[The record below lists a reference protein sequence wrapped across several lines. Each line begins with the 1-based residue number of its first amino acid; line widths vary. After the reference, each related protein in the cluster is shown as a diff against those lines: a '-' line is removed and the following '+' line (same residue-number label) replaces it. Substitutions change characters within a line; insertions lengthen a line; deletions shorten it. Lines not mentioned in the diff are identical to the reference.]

1 MASLIANEFSEATND
16 LHLSALMAVG
26 FVLFVVT
33 LIVNAIARWLVW
45 RRGGR
50 RARDDRRAAAHDS
63 ATRAACARARAP
75 ARHERRH
82 GRAHLRSPRP
92 SRSSRSSSSSRYLL
106 KQGAGALSLDFFTNM
121 PKPVGEAGG
130 GMANAIVGTLILI
143 GIASVGR
150 TAGRHRRG
158 TVSRRAAAG
167 RKLAN
172 VVRFL
177 ADVLNGLPSI
187 VMGIF
192 AWQFLVRPFGH
203 FSALAGGAAIGAMM
217 IPLVTRTTEE
227 MVRTVPQSLR
237 EAALALGY
245 PRWRTS
251 LQIVL
256 RTALGGIVTGVLV
269 AVARVAGETAPL
281 LFTAFGNQF
290 WSTNLTQPIAALPL
304 QIFVYAISPYDDW
317 HAQAWAGAL
326 VLIGLVL
333 VISVVARFVARSRHG
348 AGK

>member
-1 MASLIANEFSEATND
+1 MT
-16 LHLSALMAVG
+16 AVG
-26 FVLFVVT
+26 LR
-33 LIVNAIARWLVW
+33 AAADP
-45 RRGGR
+45 RRRPAHRLGR
-50 RARDDRRAAAHDS
+50 RRAASIVMIALTCAA
-63 ATRAACARARAP
+63 ATLAIVPPVAILA
-75 ARHERRH
+75 
-82 GRAHLRSPRP
+82 
-92 SRSSRSSSSSRYLL
+92 YLL
-106 KQGAGALSLDFFTNM
+106 EQGAGALSLDFFTSM
-121 PKPVGEAGG
+121 PRPVGEAGG

-143 GIASVGR
+143 GIASAIGLPIGIG
-150 TAGRHRRG
+150 AGLYLAERG
-158 TVSRRAAAG
+158 GT
-167 RKLAN
+167 KLADL
-172 VVRFL
+172 VRFL

-192 AWQFLVRPFGH
+192 AWQFLVRPIGH

-227 MVRTVPQSLR
+227 MVRTVPRSLR

-290 WSTNLTQPIAALPL
+290 WSTRVTQPIAALPL
-304 QIFVYAISPYDDW
+304 QVFVYAISPYDEW
-317 HAQAWAGAL
+317 HAQAWTGAL
-326 VLIGLVL
+326 VLIALVL
-333 VISVVARFVARSRHG
+333 VISLLARFAVRARHG
-348 AGK
+348 RAND

>member
-1 MASLIANEFSEATND
+1 MSTGAMNAAGAAN
-16 LHLSALMAVG
+16 
-26 FVLFVVT
+26 
-33 LIVNAIARWLVW
+33 
-45 RRGGR
+45 RRG
-50 RARDDRRAAAHDS
+50 AAARP
-63 ATRAACARARAP
+63 RASGVAR
-75 ARHERRH
+75 RR
-82 GRAHLRSPRP
+82 GVSIVMVGLTCLAAALAVVPLLVILV
-92 SRSSRSSSSSRYLL
+92 YLL
-106 KQGAGALSLDFFTNM
+106 KQGAGALSPSFFTSM
-121 PKPVGEAGG
+121 PKPVGEVGG
-130 GMANAIVGTLILI
+130 GMANAIMGTLILI
-143 GIASVGR
+143 GIASAVGLPVGIG
-150 TAGRHRRG
+150 AGLYLAERRG
-158 TVSRRAAAG
+158 TR
-167 RKLAN
+167 LAN
-172 VVRFL
+172 LVRFL

-192 AWQFLVRPFGH
+192 AWQFLVRPVGH

-281 LFTAFGNQF
+281 LFTALGNQF
-290 WSTNLTQPIAALPL
+290 WSTTITQPIAALPL
-304 QIFVYAISPYDDW
+304 QIFTYAISPYEEQ

-326 VLIGLVL
+326 VLIALVL
-333 VISVVARFVARSRHG
+333 VISLVARVVTRARHG
-348 AGK
+348 GGHD

>member
-1 MASLIANEFSEATND
+1 MTAAT
-16 LHLSALMAVG
+16 
-26 FVLFVVT
+26 
-33 LIVNAIARWLVW
+33 IVRSGS
-45 RRGGR
+45 GGR
-50 RARDDRRAAAHDS
+50 PRARGLARRRVASVAMVALTCVAAAL
-63 ATRAACARARAP
+63 AIVPLVAIL
-75 ARHERRH
+75 
-82 GRAHLRSPRP
+82 G
-92 SRSSRSSSSSRYLL
+92 YLI
-106 KQGAGALSLDFFTNM
+106 KQGAGALSLDFFTSM
-121 PKPVGEAGG
+121 PKPVGEPGG

-143 GIASVGR
+143 GIASTVGLPVGIG
-150 TAGRHRRG
+150 AGLYLAERG
-158 TVSRRAAAG
+158 GTR
-167 RKLAN
+167 LAN
-172 VVRFL
+172 LVRFL

-192 AWQFLVRPFGH
+192 AWEFLVRPIGH

-237 EAALALGY
+237 EAALALGF

-256 RTALGGIVTGVLV
+256 RTAMGGIVTGVLV

-290 WSTNLTQPIAALPL
+290 FSTKLTQPIAALPL
-304 QIFVYAISPYDDW
+304 QVFTYAISPYDEW

-326 VLIGLVL
+326 VLITLVL
-333 VISVVARFVARSRHG
+333 VISVISRFVVRSKHG
-348 AGK
+348 RAND

>member
-1 MASLIANEFSEATND
+1 VTAT
-16 LHLSALMAVG
+16 
-26 FVLFVVT
+26 T
-33 LIVNAIARWLVW
+33 IARTQTGA
-45 RRGGR
+45 RP
-50 RARDDRRAAAHDS
+50 RARGLLRRRAASGVMVAL
-63 ATRAACARARAP
+63 TCFAAALAIVPLVAI
-75 ARHERRH
+75 
-82 GRAHLRSPRP
+82 LL
-92 SRSSRSSSSSRYLL
+92 YLL
-106 KQGAGALSLDFFTNM
+106 KQGAGALTLDFFTSM

-143 GIASVGR
+143 GIASVVGLPVGIG
-150 TAGRHRRG
+150 AGLYLAERG
-158 TVSRRAAAG
+158 GTR
-167 RKLAN
+167 LAN
-172 VVRFL
+172 LVRFL

-192 AWQFLVRPFGH
+192 AWQFLVRPIGH
-203 FSALAGGAAIGAMM
+203 FSALAGGVAIGAMM

-237 EAALALGY
+237 EAALALGF

-256 RTALGGIVTGVLV
+256 RTAMGGIVTGVLV

-281 LFTAFGNQF
+281 LFTVIGNQF
-290 WSTNLTQPIAALPL
+290 WSTSLTQPIAALPL
-304 QIFVYAISPYDDW
+304 QVFIYANSPYDEW

-333 VISVVARFVARSRHG
+333 VISVISRFVVRSRHG
-348 AGK
+348 QAND